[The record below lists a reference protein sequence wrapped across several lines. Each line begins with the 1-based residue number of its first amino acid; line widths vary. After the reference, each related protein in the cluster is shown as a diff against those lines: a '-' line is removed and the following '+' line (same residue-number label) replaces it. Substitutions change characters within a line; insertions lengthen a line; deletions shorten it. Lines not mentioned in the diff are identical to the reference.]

1 MSTVE
6 RAVAIAAQAHTGQT
20 DKADQPYLLHP
31 LRVLLE
37 METDE
42 ARMAAVLHDV
52 VEDSDWTLEQLREE
66 GFPEVV
72 IAAVDS
78 LTKRENENY
87 DDFIDRAG
95 RDPLGLHVKRADL
108 RDNADLSRIPRPT
121 EEDRERTAKYERALR
136 RLAPRRT
143 P

>member
-6 RAVAIAAQAHTGQT
+6 RAVAIAAQAHAGQT
-20 DKADQPYLLHP
+20 DKADQPYLLHA
-31 LRVLLE
+31 LRV
-37 METDE
+37 MSKMKTNE
-42 ARMAAVLHDV
+42 ARMTAVLHDV

-87 DDFIDRAG
+87 DDFIERAG
-95 RDPLGLHVKRADL
+95 RDPLGLHVKLADL
-108 RDNADLSRIPRPT
+108 RDNAKLDRIPRPT
-121 EEDRERTAKYERALR
+121 AEDRERTAKYERALR
-136 RLAPRRT
+136 RLARLRT
-143 P
+143 